1 MILSLNLI
9 REIVLSDYKLRYQ
22 GSALGFLWSFLKPL
36 LMFGVLLVVF
46 SEFIRFDIPH
56 YPFYLLLGI
65 IIWNFFAEATS
76 SSSSSL
82 LAKGGLIKKI
92 YFPKSIIVVSAVL
105 TAALNFF
112 FNFFVFFI
120 ILLFKT
126 QIVFWEV
133 LLFFFLFIE
142 LFFLSLGVSFLVSSL
157 NVRFKDVAHIWE
169 LLLQAGF
176 WLTPVVYAKE
186 MIPVNYQWL
195 MSLNPLAQI
204 IEYARGTLLFQTTPS
219 FLNIVFLTV
228 FVGVVFV
235 IGYFVF
241 RSREDFFAEEL

>member
-1 MILSLNLI
+1 MILSLNLV

-22 GSALGFLWSFLKPL
+22 GSILGFFWSFLKPL

-46 SEFIRFDIPH
+46 SEFMRFDIPH

-65 IIWNFFAEATS
+65 IIWNFFAEATTS
-76 SSSSSL
+76 SSASL

-92 YFPKSIIVVSAVL
+92 YFPKSTIVVSAVL

-120 ILLFKT
+120 ILLFRT
-126 QIVFWEV
+126 QVFLGGL
-133 LLFFFLFIE
+133 LLFCVLFLE
-142 LFFLSLGVSFLVSSL
+142 LFFLSLGISFLVSSL
-157 NVRFKDVAHIWE
+157 NARLKDIAHIWE

-186 MIPVNYQWL
+186 MIPPSYQWL
-195 MSLNPLAQI
+195 INLNPLAQI
-204 IEYARGTLLFQTTPS
+204 IEYARGVLLFQTIPS
-219 FLNIVFLTV
+219 FFSVVSLTV
-228 FVGVVFV
+228 FVGVVFA
-235 IGYFVF
+235 IGYSVF
-241 RSREDFFAEEL
+241 RSRENFFAEEL